1 MNSMTDNFDLY
12 MEMTAEVEQEGFT
25 VKNQQ
30 TAEWVVKRIAQHR
43 RRQAEVDELYQAEL
57 YRLKAWKQKQDE
69 KEQASI
75 DYFENI
81 LKPWA
86 QEQGKSV
93 SLPSGRVRFRKM
105 QDKFI
110 YDDQA
115 VMAWAKEHL
124 PEAIR
129 VKEELEKKAIK
140 DHVKA
145 TGELPDGLTI
155 EQQEPKFEVVTE

>member
-1 MNSMTDNFDLY
+1 MTSEQFETY
-12 MEMTAEVEQEGFT
+12 MEMTSEVEQEGFS
-25 VKNQQ
+25 VKDQQ
-30 TAEWVVKRIAQHR
+30 TAEWVVRRIAESR
-43 RRQAEVDELYQAEL
+43 KRQNEIDELYQAEMF
-57 YRLKAWKQKQDE
+57 RLKTWKE
-69 KEQASI
+69 KEMQKEQSNI
-75 DYFENI
+75 EYFETV

-93 SLPSGRVRFRKM
+93 SLPSGKVRFRKM

-110 YDDQA
+110 YDDQM
-115 VMAWAKEHL
+115 VIAWAKQHL

-145 TGELPDGLTI
+145 TGELPDGLSI